1 MTAISVCY
9 YNVFLF
15 VANVAAKVA
24 ADPPPT
30 STPAGDTD
38 ISKTISSGFG
48 TVYKLIKDIANPI
61 IMISLACMGL
71 YLLIGSD
78 PKTIQKVKGWAIS
91 LICGA
96 ILINVADKIANWAAK
111 LGTGGK

>member
-15 VANVAAKVA
+15 TSKLASALG
-24 ADPPPT
+24 PT
-30 STPAGDTD
+30 PTPGATGEGD
-38 ISKTISSGFG
+38 ISSTISNGFE
-48 TVYKLIKDIANPI
+48 TVYNLIKAIANPI

-96 ILINVADKIANWAAK
+96 ILINVADKIAKWASA
-111 LGTGGK
+111 LGTGGN